1 MMMKRKNNPEYQ
13 RTIFISISIIALGI
27 TMTTVFDAI
36 RPVGIVMIAIG
47 GFFLIAGLKKKKD
60 EEDKNK

>member
-1 MMMKRKNNPEYQ
+1 MMKRKSNPEYQ

-27 TMTTVFDAI
+27 TMTAVFEGM
-36 RPVGIVMIAIG
+36 RPIGIVLIAIG
-47 GFFLIAGLKKKKD
+47 GFFLIMGMKKKKD